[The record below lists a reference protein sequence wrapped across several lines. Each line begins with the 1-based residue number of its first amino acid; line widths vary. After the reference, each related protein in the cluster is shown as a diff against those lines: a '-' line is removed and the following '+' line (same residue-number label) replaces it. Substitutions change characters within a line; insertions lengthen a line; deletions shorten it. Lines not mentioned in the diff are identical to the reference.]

1 MMKRYSLLLLSCLIA
16 PLLSAAES
24 SPTQNNKLFDHHSAL
39 NLQPAPAASNDFLD
53 PEQAFILSA
62 RMSSPQQIVLKWQ
75 IAEGYYLYQ
84 QRLKF
89 TLEGPAT
96 LGAPNFPPSKTKE
109 DPSFGKVEIYEH
121 SLEVKL
127 PVENVG
133 AASELNL
140 NVSYQGCAAA
150 GLCYPPIEKAL
161 PLLVP
166 PSATAPSLTTIAP
179 ATSTVVQLERL
190 PAKKFTENLSEQDRI
205 NYLLKNSSVWYSLLM
220 FFGFGLLLSFTPC
233 VFPMIPILSSIIV
246 GQGQQVSTRRA
257 FIMSLTYVLA
267 MAFTYSIAG
276 VFAGLL
282 GENLQTAFQNPWI
295 ISSFALVFVV
305 LSFSMFGFY
314 ELQMPKFIQTRLTH
328 VSNKQQGGNLVGV
341 AIMGLLS
348 ALIVGPCVAAPLAGA
363 LIYIGQT
370 GNAIFGGFALFFL
383 SLGMGVP
390 LLLIGT
396 SSGHL
401 LPRAGEWMDGVK
413 AIFGVLLLVVAIWML
428 ERVLP
433 PMLSLLLWAS
443 LFIISAIYMG
453 ALDSLGAGVTG
464 WRKLWKGFGIILLV
478 YGILQLIGVASGNYD
493 RFQPL
498 KFQNLMSNSHA
509 ENTTELH
516 FKRIK
521 GAEAL
526 AQELKQARDK
536 IVMLDFYADWCVA
549 CKEMETLT
557 FNDAKVQ
564 KALANVILLQT
575 NVTTNDAEDKA
586 LYKQFN
592 LFGPPAILFF
602 KQQQEQQV
610 ARVIG
615 FMPAAEFHQHLSKLI
630 GSP

>member
-1 MMKRYSLLLLSCLIA
+1 MLCRALVFTCLCLIA
-16 PLLSAAES
+16 SLVSAVES
-24 SPTQNNKLFDHHSAL
+24 SPVLNDGVFGKSSAL
-39 NLQPAPAASNDFLD
+39 NFQTAPVASNEFLD
-53 PEQAFILSA
+53 PEQAFVVSA

-89 TLEGPAT
+89 NLAT
-96 LGAPNFPPSKTKE
+96 GAAKLGAVIFPPSKTKD

-121 SLEVKL
+121 SLEIKL
-127 PVENVG
+127 PVENLG
-133 AASELNL
+133 AASELVL
-140 NVSYQGCAAA
+140 NISYQGCASA
-150 GLCYPPIEKAL
+150 GLCYPPIEKTL
-161 PLLVP
+161 PLIVP
-166 PSATAPSLTTIAP
+166 QGAVNSVSPAPVASVVTKPAP
-179 ATSTVVQLERL
+179 V
-190 PAKKFTENLSEQDRI
+190 ENISEQDRI
-205 NYLLKNSSVWYSLLM
+205 TRLLENSSVWYSLLM

-246 GQGQQVSTRRA
+246 GEGKQVTTRRA

-267 MAFTYSIAG
+267 MAVTYSIAG

-282 GENLQTAFQNPWI
+282 GENLQAAFQNPWI
-295 ISSFALVFVV
+295 ISAFALVFVA
-305 LSFSMFGFY
+305 LSLSMFGFY
-314 ELQMPKFIQTRLTH
+314 ELQMPSFIQTKLTH
-328 VSNKQQGGNLVGV
+328 VSNKQQGGSLFGV

-370 GNAIFGGFALFFL
+370 GNAVFGGFALFAL
-383 SLGMGVP
+383 SMGMGIP
-390 LLLIGT
+390 LILIGT
-396 SSGHL
+396 SSGHV

-433 PMLSLLLWAS
+433 PVLSLLLWAS
-443 LFIISAIYMG
+443 LLIVSAIYMG
-453 ALDSLGAGVTG
+453 AVDNLGAGVTG

-498 KFQNLMSNSHA
+498 KFQNLVSSSRA
-509 ENTTELH
+509 AGTETV

-521 GAEAL
+521 GMEAL
-526 AQELKQARDK
+526 QQELAQARDK
-536 IVMLDFYADWCVA
+536 VVMLDFYADWCVS

-557 FNDAKVQ
+557 FNDPSVQ
-564 KALANVILLQT
+564 QALKNVILLQT
-575 NVTTNDAEDKA
+575 DVTANDAQDKA

-602 KQQQEQQV
+602 KQQQEQQA
-610 ARVIG
+610 ARIIG
-615 FMPAAEFHQHLSKLI
+615 FIPAAEFRQHLSKI
-630 GSP
+630 TGSP

>member
-1 MMKRYSLLLLSCLIA
+1 MMCRALVFTCLCLIA
-16 PLLSAAES
+16 SLVSAAES
-24 SPTQNNKLFDHHSAL
+24 SPVLNDGVFGKSSAL
-39 NLQPAPAASNDFLD
+39 NFQTAPVASNEFLD
-53 PEQAFILSA
+53 PEQAFVVSA

-89 TLEGPAT
+89 NLATGTAKLGVPIFPA
-96 LGAPNFPPSKTKE
+96 SKTKD

-127 PVENVG
+127 PVENLG
-133 AASELNL
+133 AASELVL
-140 NVSYQGCAAA
+140 NISYQGCASA
-150 GLCYPPIEKAL
+150 GLCYPPIEKTL
-161 PLLVP
+161 PLIVP
-166 PSATAPSLTTIAP
+166 QGAVNSVSPAPSVVAKPAP
-179 ATSTVVQLERL
+179 V
-190 PAKKFTENLSEQDRI
+190 ENISEQDRI
-205 NYLLKNSSVWYSLLM
+205 TRLLENSSVWYSLLM

-246 GQGQQVSTRRA
+246 GEGKHVTTRRA

-282 GENLQTAFQNPWI
+282 GENLQAAFQNPWI
-295 ISSFALVFVV
+295 ISAFALVFVA
-305 LSFSMFGFY
+305 LSLSMFGFY
-314 ELQMPKFIQTRLTH
+314 ELQMPSFIQTKLTH
-328 VSNKQQGGNLVGV
+328 VSNKQQGGSLFGV

-370 GNAIFGGFALFFL
+370 GNAVFGGFALFAL
-383 SLGMGVP
+383 SMGMGIP
-390 LLLIGT
+390 LILIGT
-396 SSGHL
+396 SSGHV

-433 PMLSLLLWAS
+433 PVLSLLLWAS
-443 LFIISAIYMG
+443 LLIVSAIYMG
-453 ALDSLGAGVTG
+453 AVDNLGAGVTG

-498 KFQNLMSNSHA
+498 KFQNLMSSSHA
-509 ENTTELH
+509 ASGETQ

-521 GAEAL
+521 GMEAL
-526 AQELKQARDK
+526 QQELAQARDK
-536 IVMLDFYADWCVA
+536 IVMLDFYADWCVS

-557 FNDAKVQ
+557 FNDPSVQ
-564 KALANVILLQT
+564 QALKNVILLQT
-575 NVTTNDAEDKA
+575 DVTANDAQDKA

-602 KQQQEQQV
+602 KQQQEQQA
-610 ARVIG
+610 ARIIG
-615 FMPAAEFHQHLSKLI
+615 FMPAAEFRQHLSKI
-630 GSP
+630 TGSP

>member
-1 MMKRYSLLLLSCLIA
+1 V
-16 PLLSAAES
+16 ES
-24 SPTQNNKLFDHHSAL
+24 SPVLNDGVFGKSSAL
-39 NLQPAPAASNDFLD
+39 NFQTAPVTSNEFLD
-53 PEQAFILSA
+53 PEQAFVVSA

-89 TLEGPAT
+89 NVAT
-96 LGAPNFPPSKTKE
+96 GTAKLGAPIFPPSKTKD

-127 PVENVG
+127 PVENLG
-133 AASELNL
+133 AASELVL
-140 NVSYQGCAAA
+140 NISYQGCASA
-150 GLCYPPIEKAL
+150 GLCYPPIEKTL
-161 PLLVP
+161 PLIVP
-166 PSATAPSLTTIAP
+166 QGAVNSVSPAPSVVAKPAP
-179 ATSTVVQLERL
+179 V
-190 PAKKFTENLSEQDRI
+190 ENISEQDRI
-205 NYLLKNSSVWYSLLM
+205 TRLLENSSVWYSLLM

-246 GQGQQVSTRRA
+246 GEGKHVTTRRA

-282 GENLQTAFQNPWI
+282 GENLQAAFQNPWI
-295 ISSFALVFVV
+295 ISAFALVFVA
-305 LSFSMFGFY
+305 LSLSMFGFY
-314 ELQMPKFIQTRLTH
+314 ELQMPSFIQTKLTH
-328 VSNKQQGGNLVGV
+328 VSNKQQGGSLFGV

-370 GNAIFGGFALFFL
+370 GNAVFGGFALFAL
-383 SLGMGVP
+383 SMGMGIP
-390 LLLIGT
+390 LILIGT
-396 SSGHL
+396 SSGHV

-433 PMLSLLLWAS
+433 PVLSLLLWAS
-443 LFIISAIYMG
+443 LLIVSAIYMG
-453 ALDSLGAGVTG
+453 AVDNLGAGVTG

-498 KFQNLMSNSHA
+498 KFQNLMSSSHA
-509 ENTTELH
+509 ASGETQ

-521 GAEAL
+521 GMEAL
-526 AQELKQARDK
+526 QQELAQARDK
-536 IVMLDFYADWCVA
+536 IVMLDFYADWCVS

-557 FNDAKVQ
+557 FNDPSVQ
-564 KALANVILLQT
+564 QALKNVILLQT
-575 NVTTNDAEDKA
+575 DVTANDAQDKA

-602 KQQQEQQV
+602 KQQQEQQA
-610 ARVIG
+610 ARIIG
-615 FMPAAEFHQHLSKLI
+615 FMPAAEFRQHLSKI
-630 GSP
+630 TGSP

>member
-1 MMKRYSLLLLSCLIA
+1 MMCRALVFTCLCLIA
-16 PLLSAAES
+16 SLVSAAES
-24 SPTQNNKLFDHHSAL
+24 SPVLNDGVFGKSSAL
-39 NLQPAPAASNDFLD
+39 NFQTAPVASNEFLD
-53 PEQAFILSA
+53 PEQAFVVSA

-89 TLEGPAT
+89 NLATGTAKLGVPIFPA
-96 LGAPNFPPSKTKE
+96 SKTKD

-127 PVENVG
+127 PVENLG
-133 AASELNL
+133 AASELVL
-140 NVSYQGCAAA
+140 NISYQGCASA
-150 GLCYPPIEKAL
+150 GLCYPPIEKTL
-161 PLLVP
+161 PLIVP
-166 PSATAPSLTTIAP
+166 QGAVNSVSPAPSVVAKPAP
-179 ATSTVVQLERL
+179 V
-190 PAKKFTENLSEQDRI
+190 ENISEQDRI
-205 NYLLKNSSVWYSLLM
+205 TRLLENSSVWYSLLM

-246 GQGQQVSTRRA
+246 GEGKHVTTRRA

-282 GENLQTAFQNPWI
+282 GENLQAAFQNPWI
-295 ISSFALVFVV
+295 ISAFALVFVA
-305 LSFSMFGFY
+305 LSLSMFGFY
-314 ELQMPKFIQTRLTH
+314 ELQMPSFIQTKLTH
-328 VSNKQQGGNLVGV
+328 VSNKQQGGSLFGV

-370 GNAIFGGFALFFL
+370 GNAVFGGFALFAL
-383 SLGMGVP
+383 SMGMGIP
-390 LLLIGT
+390 LILIGT
-396 SSGHL
+396 SSGHV

-433 PMLSLLLWAS
+433 PVLSLLLWAS
-443 LFIISAIYMG
+443 LLIVSAIYMG
-453 ALDSLGAGVTG
+453 AVDNLGAGVTG

-498 KFQNLMSNSHA
+498 KFQTLMSSSHA
-509 ENTTELH
+509 ASGETQ

-521 GAEAL
+521 GMEAL
-526 AQELKQARDK
+526 QQELAQARDK
-536 IVMLDFYADWCVA
+536 IVMLDFYADWCVS

-557 FNDAKVQ
+557 FNDPSVQ
-564 KALANVILLQT
+564 QALKNVILLQT
-575 NVTTNDAEDKA
+575 DVTANDAQDKA

-602 KQQQEQQV
+602 KQQQEQQA
-610 ARVIG
+610 ARIIG
-615 FMPAAEFHQHLSKLI
+615 FMPAAEFRQHLSKI
-630 GSP
+630 TGSP